1 MTMKP
6 KTRPKDTQNRDLFR
20 PLLCDII
27 NPDHELTRLTD
38 LIDWSQF
45 DSWSDLFPSKTGRP
59 ATAPRLIAGLFYL
72 QHLYGHSDEGVLE
85 AYLQSPYYQHF
96 CGRVYFEHELPI
108 DPSSL
113 VRWRKRLGVK
123 EIEKLLHASIRAAL
137 NANMVSTKSFKEV
150 IVDTTVMEK
159 AITYPTDSKLIEKAR
174 QKLVKQ
180 ADAEGIQLRQNYN
193 RVGPR
198 LAIKTARYAHARQ
211 FKRMRAS
218 LKKQRSRLGRIIR
231 DIERKASELSP
242 QMAALIAL
250 AKRVKDQQPKDK
262 NKCYSLHAPEV
273 KCIAKGKARQ
283 PYEFGTKV
291 SVSTTLKEGLVVGMK
306 NLPHNPYDGHSLAQ
320 AIEQTQQLTK
330 QSVEKVFVDKGYRGH
345 AVTDTDVYI
354 AGQRRG
360 MTASLKKKLK
370 RRSAI
375 EPTIGHMKTE
385 GRLNRCSLKGEQ
397 GDSVFALLCG
407 AGQNLR
413 LLLKFLRELFFAW
426 IFGWQM
432 RKLASTY

>member
-6 KTRPKDTQNRDLFR
+6 KNRPKDTHNRDLFR

-59 ATAPRLIAGLFYL
+59 ATAPRLIVGLFYL

-96 CGRVYFEHELPI
+96 CGRVYFEYDLPI

-180 ADAEGIQLRQNYN
+180 ADAEGVQLRQNYN

-218 LKKQRSRLGRIIR
+218 LKK
-231 DIERKASELSP
+231 
-242 QMAALIAL
+242 
-250 AKRVKDQQPKDK
+250 
-262 NKCYSLHAPEV
+262 
-273 KCIAKGKARQ
+273 
-283 PYEFGTKV
+283 
-291 SVSTTLKEGLVVGMK
+291 
-306 NLPHNPYDGHSLAQ
+306 
-320 AIEQTQQLTK
+320 
-330 QSVEKVFVDKGYRGH
+330 
-345 AVTDTDVYI
+345 
-354 AGQRRG
+354 
-360 MTASLKKKLK
+360 TA
-370 RRSAI
+370 
-375 EPTIGHMKTE
+375 
-385 GRLNRCSLKGEQ
+385 
-397 GDSVFALLCG
+397 
-407 AGQNLR
+407 
-413 LLLKFLRELFFAW
+413 
-426 IFGWQM
+426 
-432 RKLASTY
+432 

>member
-1 MTMKP
+1 
-6 KTRPKDTQNRDLFR
+6 
-20 PLLCDII
+20 
-27 NPDHELTRLTD
+27 
-38 LIDWSQF
+38 
-45 DSWSDLFPSKTGRP
+45 
-59 ATAPRLIAGLFYL
+59 
-72 QHLYGHSDEGVLE
+72 
-85 AYLQSPYYQHF
+85 
-96 CGRVYFEHELPI
+96 
-108 DPSSL
+108 
-113 VRWRKRLGVK
+113 
-123 EIEKLLHASIRAAL
+123 
-137 NANMVSTKSFKEV
+137 
-150 IVDTTVMEK
+150 
-159 AITYPTDSKLIEKAR
+159 
-174 QKLVKQ
+174 
-180 ADAEGIQLRQNYN
+180 
-193 RVGPR
+193 
-198 LAIKTARYAHARQ
+198 
-211 FKRMRAS
+211 
-218 LKKQRSRLGRIIR
+218 
-231 DIERKASELSP
+231 
-242 QMAALIAL
+242 MAALIAL
-250 AKRVKDQQPKDK
+250 AKRVKEQQPKDK

-345 AVTDTDVYI
+345 AVTDTEVYI

-407 AGQNLR
+407 AGHNLR

-426 IFGWQM
+426 IFRWQM

>member
-1 MTMKP
+1 M
-6 KTRPKDTQNRDLFR
+6 
-20 PLLCDII
+20 
-27 NPDHELTRLTD
+27 PD
-38 LIDWSQF
+38 
-45 DSWSDLFPSKTGRP
+45 
-59 ATAPRLIAGLFYL
+59 
-72 QHLYGHSDEGVLE
+72 
-85 AYLQSPYYQHF
+85 AY
-96 CGRVYFEHELPI
+96 HELPI

-137 NANMVSTKSFKEV
+137 TANMVSTKSFTEV

-174 QKLVKQ
+174 EKLVKQ
-180 ADAEGIQLRQNYN
+180 ADAEGIALRQNYN
-193 RVGPR
+193 RIGPL

-211 FKRMRAS
+211 FKRMRTS

-231 DIERKASELSP
+231 DIERKATELSP
-242 QMAALIAL
+242 QMTVLIAL
-250 AKRVKDQQPKDK
+250 AKQVKDQQPKDK

-306 NLPHNPYDGHSLAQ
+306 NLPHNPYDGHSLVE
-320 AIEQTQQLTK
+320 AIEQTQQLTETT
-330 QSVEKVFVDKGYRGH
+330 VERVFVDKGYRGH
-345 AVTDTDVYI
+345 AVTDTKVYI

-413 LLLKFLRELFFAW
+413 LLLKFLRELFIA
-426 IFGWQM
+426 
-432 RKLASTY
+432 